1 MSNNTVPTKDGGEFS
16 YSLLDVVGTLYRW
29 RKLIAMLVG
38 AVTAGAVMITLMLS
52 NYYKAFATLMPA
64 NEEKELFAETAG
76 ANNGLYGD
84 DDAIDRLMI
93 FAESPMLIG
102 GMIRIFDL
110 PTRYGIDASTP
121 KGQDKV
127 AQRFLKLYK
136 VKKNPYSGIEVS
148 IEDTDPLFAAKMM
161 DTLLV
166 ELQRVYAAAT
176 FSNKQQLLATY
187 EAALV
192 DKKKEIKSLTDSI
205 AMLRTRY
212 SIYDVKKQSELLG
225 SLVVE
230 AEANLSESR
239 SKLKIYSQGGGK
251 QDSIVNLR
259 ARIEGLEQTL
269 VMLRADNSDS
279 ATAINLARFNE
290 GRDLVLDYEKQIE
303 AASENLGDMQKQFA
317 QFRAQANSLASSI
330 IVLDPVQIPKI
341 KSYPS
346 RSILVIGAAFL
357 ALVLGSIAAIVL
369 DMYARIDWAVV
380 LGKKSEEKAAETS
393 PASASTSEE
402 NPKA

>member
-29 RKLIAMLVG
+29 RKLIAVLVG
-38 AVTAGAVMITLMLS
+38 GVTAGAVVITLMLS

-102 GMIRIFDL
+102 AMIRIFDL

-148 IEDTDPLFAAKMM
+148 IEDTDPIFAAKMM

-192 DKKKEIKSLTDSI
+192 DKKSEIKALTDSI

-239 SKLKIYSQGGGK
+239 SKLRIYSQGGGK

-346 RSILVIGAAFL
+346 RSIMVLGAAFL
-357 ALVLGSIAAIVL
+357 ALVLGAIAAIVL

-393 PASASTSEE
+393 TASPSASEE
-402 NPKA
+402 NSKA

>member
-1 MSNNTVPTKDGGEFS
+1 
-16 YSLLDVVGTLYRW
+16 
-29 RKLIAMLVG
+29 MLFP
-38 AVTAGAVMITLMLS
+38 I
-52 NYYKAFATLMPA
+52 
-64 NEEKELFAETAG
+64 
-76 ANNGLYGD
+76 
-84 DDAIDRLMI
+84 
-93 FAESPMLIG
+93 
-102 GMIRIFDL
+102 
-110 PTRYGIDASTP
+110 
-121 KGQDKV
+121 
-127 AQRFLKLYK
+127 
-136 VKKNPYSGIEVS
+136 
-148 IEDTDPLFAAKMM
+148 
-161 DTLLV
+161 
-166 ELQRVYAAAT
+166 
-176 FSNKQQLLATY
+176 
-187 EAALV
+187 
-192 DKKKEIKSLTDSI
+192 SI

>member
-29 RKLIAMLVG
+29 RKLIGMLVG
-38 AVTAGAVMITLMLS
+38 VVTAGAVVITLLMS

-64 NEEKELFAETAG
+64 NEEKELFAEAAG

-110 PTRYGIDASTP
+110 PNRYGIDASTP

-136 VKKNPYSGIEVS
+136 VKKNPYSGIEIS

-192 DKKKEIKSLTDSI
+192 DKKREIKTLTDSI
-205 AMLRTRY
+205 SMLRTRY

-230 AEANLSESR
+230 VEATLSESR
-239 SKLKIYSQGGGK
+239 SKLRIYSQSGGK

-269 VMLRADNSDS
+269 IMLRADNSDS

-346 RSILVIGAAFL
+346 RSILVLGAAFL
-357 ALVLGSIAAIVL
+357 ALVLGAIAAIVL
-369 DMYARIDWAVV
+369 DMYRRVDWAAV
-380 LGKKSEEKAAETS
+380 LGKNVEKKAAETS
-393 PASASTSEE
+393 PTSASTTAEKTKE
-402 NPKA
+402 